1 MEINLLS
8 SLPNIKR
15 NIKKRKKQKSKK
27 IILESRK
34 FSQKYF
40 DGPRKYGYGG
50 YYYDGRWKS
59 VAKRIVKQ
67 YNLDKSSKILDI
79 GCGKGFL
86 VKDLLDLGMDSYGL
100 DISEYAV
107 KNCENDVK
115 GRIHL
120 GNAVNLPFS
129 NNTFDFVISI
139 NCIHNLNK
147 KNCIKALRE
156 ITRVAKS
163 NKSFV
168 QVDSYNNVEEK
179 SLLKDWL
186 LTAITYYQPKKWIK
200 LFNEA
205 GYKGDWYWTKL

>member
-186 LTAITYYQPKKWIK
+186 LTATTYYQPKKWIK